1 MMKKFFLLFVFC
13 VMATSSY
20 AMYWGCNNLTKEEVE
35 KAKSVLKEAQEIVLL
50 SYPYT
55 PNIIKYDDIKETLYD
70 AGNDGFVKMFKVHNF
85 GVYGANDLFVRFN
98 DKEKYQNLGII
109 IECEAPLIDFVKE
122 INPDLSFITLKDKY
136 FKIKERYESCE
147 NVKDDEIYDEE
158 YIKNADVRQRLSDVV
173 DCYVNVAFELF
184 DTFHPSNS
192 QKYKDNLQNFIQ
204 YYANVQRDIYSG
216 MEGHVTGTI
225 IADYVSASVYSM
237 VKDTVNSYIE
247 ETGEAG
253 DFIEQVE

>member
-1 MMKKFFLLFVFC
+1 MMKKFFLLFVLC
-13 VMATSSY
+13 VMSVPSY
-20 AMYWGCNNLTKEEVE
+20 AIYWGCNNLTKEEVE

-50 SYPYT
+50 SYPNI

-70 AGNDGFVKMFKVHNF
+70 ADNNGLVKMFEVHNF

-98 DKEKYQNLGII
+98 DKEKYQNLGMI
-109 IECEAPLIDFVKE
+109 IECEAPSIDFVKE

-136 FKIKERYESCE
+136 FKI
-147 NVKDDEIYDEE
+147 DEIYDEE
-158 YIKNADVRQRLSDVV
+158 YIKNADVRQRLSDVT
-173 DCYVNVAFELF
+173 DCYVNVAFDLF
-184 DTFHPSNS
+184 DVFHPSNS
-192 QKYKDNLQNFIQ
+192 QKYKDNLRNFIQ

-225 IADYVSASVYSM
+225 IADYVTASVYSM
-237 VKDTVNSYIE
+237 VKNTVNSYIE

>member
-1 MMKKFFLLFVFC
+1 MMKKFFLLFVMC
-13 VMATSSY
+13 VIATPSY
-20 AMYWGCNNLTKEEVE
+20 AIYWGCNDLTKEQVE

-70 AGNDGFVKMFKVHNF
+70 ADNNGFVKMFEVHNF

-109 IECEAPLIDFVKE
+109 IECEAPSIDFVKE

-136 FKIKERYESCE
+136 FKIKEKYESCE
-147 NVKDDEIYDEE
+147 DVKDDDGE
-158 YIKNADVRQRLSDVV
+158 YIKNADIRQRLDNVT

-184 DTFHPSNS
+184 DIFHPSNS
-192 QKYKDNLQNFIQ
+192 QKYKDNLRNFIQ
-204 YYANVQRDIYSG
+204 YYANVKRDIYSG

-225 IADYVSASVYSM
+225 MADYVTSDVYSITKEL
-237 VKDTVNSYIE
+237 VYSYIE
-247 ETGEAG
+247 KTGDAG
-253 DFIEQVE
+253 DFIK

>member
-1 MMKKFFLLFVFC
+1 MMKKFFLLFVMC
-13 VMATSSY
+13 VIATPSY
-20 AMYWGCNNLTKEEVE
+20 AIYWGCNDLTKEEVE

-70 AGNDGFVKMFKVHNF
+70 ADNNGFVKMFEVHNF

-109 IECEAPLIDFVKE
+109 IECEAPSIDFVKE

-136 FKIKERYESCE
+136 FKIKEKYESCE
-147 NVKDDEIYDEE
+147 DVKDDDGE
-158 YIKNADVRQRLSDVV
+158 YIKNADIRQRLDNVT

-184 DTFHPSNS
+184 DIFHPSNS
-192 QKYKDNLQNFIQ
+192 QKYKDNLRNFIQ
-204 YYANVQRDIYSG
+204 YYANVKRDIYSG

-225 IADYVSASVYSM
+225 MADYITSDVYSITKEL
-237 VKDTVNSYIE
+237 VYSYIE
-247 ETGEAG
+247 KTGDAG
-253 DFIEQVE
+253 DFIK

>member
-1 MMKKFFLLFVFC
+1 MIKKFFLLFVMC
-13 VMATSSY
+13 VIATPSY
-20 AMYWGCNNLTKEEVE
+20 AIYWGCNDLTKEEVE

-70 AGNDGFVKMFKVHNF
+70 ADNNGLVKMFEVHNF

-109 IECEAPLIDFVKE
+109 IECEAPSIDFVKE

-136 FKIKERYESCE
+136 FKIKEKYESCE
-147 NVKDDEIYDEE
+147 DVKDDDGE
-158 YIKNADVRQRLSDVV
+158 YIKNADTRQRLDNVT

-184 DTFHPSNS
+184 DIFHPSNS
-192 QKYKDNLQNFIQ
+192 QKYKDNLRNFIQ
-204 YYANVQRDIYSG
+204 YYANVKRDIYSG

-225 IADYVSASVYSM
+225 MADYVTSDVYSITKEL
-237 VKDTVNSYIE
+237 VYSYIE
-247 ETGEAG
+247 KTGDAG
-253 DFIEQVE
+253 DFIK

>member
-1 MMKKFFLLFVFC
+1 MMKKFFLLFVMC
-13 VMATSSY
+13 VIATPSY
-20 AMYWGCNNLTKEEVE
+20 AIYWGCNDLTKEEVE

-70 AGNDGFVKMFKVHNF
+70 ADNNGFVKMFEVHNF

-109 IECEAPLIDFVKE
+109 IECEAPSIDFVKE

-136 FKIKERYESCE
+136 FKIKEKYESCE
-147 NVKDDEIYDEE
+147 DVKDDDGE
-158 YIKNADVRQRLSDVV
+158 YIKNADIRQRLDNVT

-184 DTFHPSNS
+184 DIFHPSNS
-192 QKYKDNLQNFIQ
+192 QKYKDNLRNFIQ
-204 YYANVQRDIYSG
+204 YYANVKRDIYSG

-225 IADYVSASVYSM
+225 MADYVTSDVYSITKEL
-237 VKDTVNSYIE
+237 VYSYIE
-247 ETGEAG
+247 KTGDAG
-253 DFIEQVE
+253 DFIK